1 MSVCRSYRLHI
12 TAVKEP
18 ASANS
23 VQLARLDL
31 YTCLDTSTQPP
42 SLLCEAVTALKAV
55 LAQAAD
61 HDPDSESA
69 ASQAMNTLL
78 LLLANVAQHPSESKF
93 RTLKL
98 ENTKV
103 KAMLSVGP
111 EVDRLL
117 RAAGEAV
124 HGTTWHGHLCGGRAV
139 AVFALCIRMPD
150 AWARLCIE
158 QAAVYSPYSAH
169 AYLHLC
175 SMID

>member
-31 YTCLDTSTQPP
+31 YASLDTSTRPP

-61 HDPDSESA
+61 HDSGSA

-78 LLLANVAQHPSESKF
+78 LLLANVVQHPSESKF

-98 ENTKV
+98 ENAKV

-124 HGTTWHGHLCGGRAV
+124 HCTTWHGHLCGGRAV
-139 AVFALCIRMPD
+139 SVFAVCICMPD